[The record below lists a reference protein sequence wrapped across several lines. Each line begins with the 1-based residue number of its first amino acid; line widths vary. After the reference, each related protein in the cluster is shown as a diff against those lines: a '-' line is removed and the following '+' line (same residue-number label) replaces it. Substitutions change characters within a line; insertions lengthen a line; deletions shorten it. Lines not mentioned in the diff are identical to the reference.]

1 MILMVAFVLV
11 AATVPLTG
19 GDLTA
24 LGRMTLRWMPA
35 LFVTLVAQI
44 LVTTI
49 AADMVSAEL
58 LSAVH
63 VVTYLP
69 AVAFV
74 VVNRSIRGLPLLG
87 LGGALNFAAIAANGG
102 VMPSLPAAAAAAGH
116 TTSSTFVN
124 SAPSSGSP
132 LWFLGDV
139 FAWPQPLPL
148 ANVFSVGDLLLLVGA
163 ALVLHTACRQAP
175 VQFTS
180 WTTATPST

>member
-24 LGRMTLRWMPA
+24 LGRMNLRWMPA
-35 LFVTLVAQI
+35 LFATLIAQI

-49 AADMVSAEL
+49 ASDSVSPEL

-63 VVTYLP
+63 IATYLP
-69 AVAFV
+69 AAAFV
-74 VVNRSIRGLPLLG
+74 WVNRSIRGLPLLG
-87 LGGALNFAAIAANGG
+87 LGGAMNFAAIAANGG

-116 TTSSTFVN
+116 TAGSTFVN
-124 SAPSSGSP
+124 SAPSSGSA

-148 ANVFSVGDLLLLVGA
+148 ANVFSVGDVLLLVGA
-163 ALVLHTACRQAP
+163 ALVLHTACRQGPAQ
-175 VQFTS
+175 VASRSTS
-180 WTTATPST
+180 PHST